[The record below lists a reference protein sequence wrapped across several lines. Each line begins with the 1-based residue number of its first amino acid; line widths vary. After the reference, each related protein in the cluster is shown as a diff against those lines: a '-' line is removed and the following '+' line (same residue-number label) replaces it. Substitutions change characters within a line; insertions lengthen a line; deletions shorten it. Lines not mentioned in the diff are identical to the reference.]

1 MLGVFAAMF
10 IAMPAPVVS
19 KIFPAIRTP
28 IVAPALMA
36 EPFIVINIVESGS
49 DEKKWPSSQP
59 PADEDPS
66 SREARRTRRPRSP
79 ASGSKEETRLRC
91 QFPGSSCPGVT
102 VQM

>member
-49 DEKKWPSSQP
+49 DEKKWPPSPRPPMRTPVAVRPDVHAAREAQHPGVKRKPGCGASSQA
-59 PADEDPS
+59 PA
-66 SREARRTRRPRSP
+66 AQ
-79 ASGSKEETRLRC
+79 A
-91 QFPGSSCPGVT
+91 
-102 VQM
+102 